1 MKLLFVTGEY
11 PPMRGGVGDYTAQIA
26 SRLSRQ
32 GLDVGILTSTG
43 ATGASTPGVQIYPA
57 LPGWGF
63 RAWQEVAARAGGYDI
78 VHIQYQAG
86 AFGMRPAAQFLPD
99 IVRLLA
105 GKPVL
110 TTFHDLRVPYL
121 FPKAGPLRAWSVRH
135 LARASDGVITT
146 NAEDEATL
154 QAQGV
159 TPLWQIPLGSN
170 VPSEPPATWDRDA
183 WRARWNIPP
192 EHRLVVH
199 FGFVNRSKNIEA
211 LLRAHE
217 GLLRAGQPVCLLMLG
232 EPLGASDPSNVAYL
246 EEIKARAA
254 ELELVPPWFQW
265 TGNLPAEEITCG
277 LLAADLV
284 VLPYRDGASLRRG
297 TLAAPLALGRPVLT
311 TEPVTPLPAFQ
322 DGHNIALARR
332 GDPGDLARR
341 MALLLRYEPSLRRLE
356 RAAGALASLFDWD
369 VIAARHLE
377 VYQSLPGA
385 GR

>member
-1 MKLLFVTGEY
+1 
-11 PPMRGGVGDYTAQIA
+11 MRGGVGDYTEQLA
-26 SRLSRQ
+26 SRLAKQ
-32 GLDVGILTSTG
+32 ELDVGVLTSVG
-43 ATGASTPGVQIYPA
+43 AAGAGTSAAKIYPTIRS
-57 LPGWGF
+57 WGF
-63 RAWQEVAARAGGYDI
+63 RSWQEVAARARGYDI
-78 VHIQYQAG
+78 IHLQYQAG
-86 AFGMRPAAQFLPD
+86 AFGMRPAPQFLPD

-105 GKPVL
+105 GKPLL

-121 FPKAGPLRAWSVRH
+121 FPKAGPLRAWSIRH

-146 NAEDEATL
+146 NEQDEATL
-154 QAQGV
+154 RAQGV
-159 TPLWQIPLGSN
+159 APLWQIALGSN
-170 VPSEPPATWDRDA
+170 VPSVPPASWDRDA
-183 WRARWNIPP
+183 WRARWNIRP

-211 LLRAHE
+211 LLRAHD

-254 ELELVPPWFQW
+254 ELELAPPWFQW
-265 TGNLPAEEITCG
+265 TGDLPAEEITRG

-297 TLAAPLALGRPVLT
+297 TLAAPLSLGRPVLT
-311 TEPVTPLPAFQ
+311 TEPETPLPAFQ

-356 RAAGALASLFDWD
+356 RAAGELASLFDWD

-377 VYQSLPGA
+377 IYQSLA
-385 GR
+385 GNR